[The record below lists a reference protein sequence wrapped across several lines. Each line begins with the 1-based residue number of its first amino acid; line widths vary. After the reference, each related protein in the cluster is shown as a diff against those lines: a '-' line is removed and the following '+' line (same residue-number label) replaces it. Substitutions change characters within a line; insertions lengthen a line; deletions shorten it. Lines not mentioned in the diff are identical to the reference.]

1 MSVQRVPMTPAGAK
15 MLREEL
21 KRLREV
27 ERPRNV
33 KDIEEARAQGDLSEN
48 AEYHAAKERQGFI
61 AGQMAEIE
69 DRLSRAQVIDPAK
82 LSGERVAFGAT
93 VALINTATG
102 EEVTYQIVG
111 EHEASL
117 ERGTISITSPMA
129 RALLGHE
136 ADQEVRVQTP
146 SGPRLY
152 EIVSV
157 EFK

>member
-1 MSVQRVPMTPAGAK
+1 MSSQKVPMTPAGER

-48 AEYHAAKERQGFI
+48 AEYHAAKEKQGFI
-61 AGQMAEIE
+61 AGQMADIE
-69 DRLSRAQVIDPAK
+69 DKLSRAQVIDPAR

-93 VALINTATG
+93 VALVNSASG

-136 ADQEVRVQTP
+136 ADEEVRVQTP
-146 SGPRLY
+146 AGVRVY